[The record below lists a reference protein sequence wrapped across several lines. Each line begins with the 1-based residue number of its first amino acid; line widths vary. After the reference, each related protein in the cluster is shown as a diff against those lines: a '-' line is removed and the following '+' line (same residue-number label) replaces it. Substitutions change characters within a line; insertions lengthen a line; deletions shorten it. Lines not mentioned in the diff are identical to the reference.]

1 VANHITADEQKGLM
15 AIEEVDNDVD
25 TNDKDKDKDED
36 SDIDDK

>member
-1 VANHITADEQKGLM
+1 VANRITADEQKGLM